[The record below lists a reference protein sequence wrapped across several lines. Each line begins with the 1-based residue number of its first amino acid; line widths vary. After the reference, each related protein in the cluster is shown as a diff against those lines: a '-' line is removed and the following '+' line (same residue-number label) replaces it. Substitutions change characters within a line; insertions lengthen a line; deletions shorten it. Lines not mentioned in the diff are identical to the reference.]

1 MFSHPCCL
9 NKENVFFYGFAF
21 ETVTNNGKKRK
32 KMEAQT
38 KGVWPQGT
46 QTPYPTTTHAHLYDS
61 LKGDIVL
68 YTFKLY

>member
-1 MFSHPCCL
+1 
-9 NKENVFFYGFAF
+9 
-21 ETVTNNGKKRK
+21 
-32 KMEAQT
+32 MEVQT

-46 QTPYPTTTHAHLYDS
+46 QTPYPTTTHARLYDS